1 MDQPLKVVL
10 FCGGQG
16 LRLREYDA
24 GIPKPM
30 APIGLRPV
38 LWHVMRYYSS
48 FGHKNFVLC
57 LGHKG
62 EVIKDYFLRYSEA
75 LSNDFVLV
83 NGGKELELLSTDIED
98 WRYHL
103 CRHRSRRQHRAAPVV
118 GAPASRR

>member
-62 EVIKDYFLRYSEA
+62 EVDQGLLPA
-75 LSNDFVLV
+75 LQRGAVERL
-83 NGGKELELLSTDIED
+83 
-98 WRYHL
+98 
-103 CRHRSRRQHRAAPVV
+103 RSRQWRERA
-118 GAPASRR
+118 